1 MSLVFRNYYFDDY
14 SYRFGVG
21 FRLGLGLG
29 LKLGLKLGL
38 VFLDSIMKCLRTR
51 NVHQAFS

>member
-1 MSLVFRNYYFDDY
+1 MSLVFKNYYFDDY

-29 LKLGLKLGL
+29 LKLGL
-38 VFLDSIMKCLRTR
+38 VFLGSIMKRLRTR